1 MAVGLIKKQII
12 HSSSSKASPVRL
24 FGDLF
29 AGKGNKRR
37 LACAEA
43 DYKKEMQAYRDQEF
57 KNPYAKNIYSNMEN
71 TMEDLTVNQQ
81 QAQFQAQQS
90 QQSQANIL
98 DSLTSGGQFNAGN
111 IQALANQGTMA
122 AQQASASIGQQE
134 SQNQRLGAQEASR
147 LQTMNRQGIG
157 QVQAGEAALQQMNA
171 DRQSTMLGMSMQQV
185 GNAQQAIAAN
195 KAMWGNIIGGVASAF
210 SFGGGGN

>member
-12 HSSSSKASPVRL
+12 HSSNTKGSPAKFL
-24 FGDLF
+24 GNLF

-37 LACAEA
+37 LAGAEA

-147 LQTMNRQGIG
+147 LQTMNRKGIG

>member
-37 LACAEA
+37 LASAEA

-147 LQTMNRQGIG
+147 LQTMNRKGIG

-210 SFGGGGN
+210 SFGGGN

>member
-12 HSSSSKASPVRL
+12 HSSNTKGSPAKFL
-24 FGDLF
+24 GNLF

-37 LACAEA
+37 LASAEA

-147 LQTMNRQGIG
+147 LQTMNRKGIG

-195 KAMWGNIIGGVASAF
+195 KAMWGNIIGGVAS
-210 SFGGGGN
+210 SFGGN

>member
-37 LACAEA
+37 LASAEA

-147 LQTMNRQGIG
+147 LQTMNRKGIG